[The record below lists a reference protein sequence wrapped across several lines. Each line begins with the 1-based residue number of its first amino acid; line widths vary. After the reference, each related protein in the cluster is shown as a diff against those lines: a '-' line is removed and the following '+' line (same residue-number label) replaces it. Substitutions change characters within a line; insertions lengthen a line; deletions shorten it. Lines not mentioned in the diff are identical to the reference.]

1 MAAILSYKT
10 VVSTILLYIF
20 LVWVWRAFWISK
32 LRKLNPPLKP
42 VRLPGP
48 RHYSIGGQASTPKVS
63 VIVPAR
69 NEEKNISNCLESL
82 LRQTY
87 ANYEIIVVDDRSTDQ
102 TPEILKKYPSVKI
115 VRIEKLPPGWTG
127 KNYAMFTGSK
137 AATGSYFLFTD
148 ADTTHTSESLQT
160 AVTTALVQNIDFLT
174 LVPETE
180 SKSFWE
186 KTVQPLAVSSLTLWF
201 HPEKTNDPNSG
212 VVFANGQF
220 ILVSREAYEKVGG
233 NEVVKNE
240 VVEDVA
246 LAKKIKQAGFSV
258 KFLDGTR
265 VYRTRMYSSLKE
277 INVGWTRI
285 FTYLFNKNVP
295 AILHKIFLFLF
306 FSLLPFAIS
315 GIEKYFYF
323 THSAYFDKTILLLS
337 AAVAGF
343 IVLVRFAGNKML
355 RTNPWFA
362 FLHPLGSF
370 VMIWILSVCVTRIVL
385 RRPSVWRGQYHK

>member
-10 VVSTILLYIF
+10 AVSTILLYIF

-32 LRKLNPPLKP
+32 LRKLNPPLEP

-48 RHYSIGGQASTPKVS
+48 STPKVS

-82 LRQTY
+82 LKQTY
-87 ANYEIIVVDDRSTDQ
+87 AHYEIIVVDDRSTDK
-102 TPEILKKYPSVKI
+102 TPEILKDVQASRMPGDIPSLKI
-115 VRIEKLPPGWTG
+115 VRIEKLPEGWTG

-137 AATGSYFLFTD
+137 AATGRYFLFTD

-160 AVTTALVQNIDFLT
+160 AVTTALTQNIDLLT

-201 HPEKTNDPNSG
+201 HPEKTNDPKSG

-233 NEVVKNE
+233 NEAVKNE

-246 LAKKIKQAGFSV
+246 LAKKLKEACFTV
-258 KFLDGTR
+258 KFLDGTLI
-265 VYRTRMYSSLKE
+265 YSTRMYSSLKE

-295 AILHKIFLFLF
+295 AILHKIFLFLL
-306 FSLLPFAIS
+306 FSILPFVVC
-315 GIEKYFYF
+315 GLEKYFYF
-323 THSAYFDKTILLLS
+323 THSAHFDKTILLLS
-337 AAVAGF
+337 AAVSGI
-343 IVLVRFAGNKML
+343 IVLVRFIGNKML
-355 RTNPWFA
+355 RSNPWYA
-362 FLHPLGSF
+362 FLHPLGSLM
-370 VMIWILSVCVTRIVL
+370 MIWILSVCVTRIAL